1 MFVNNENKTMKNLK
15 NLIISGIDCLPIV
28 EGGKGIGV
36 SNFET
41 AGNFAKCGAV
51 GTISGVNPDIIG
63 DNGEIIEMNIK
74 SKNRFDRHME
84 MIEHSIKAIVSQAK
98 RARDISVGKGRI
110 HLNVLWEMGGTEQ
123 ILNETLDRVKGLIN
137 GVVCGA
143 GMPYKLS
150 EICAKYKTYY
160 YPIVSS
166 MRAFRALWLRS
177 FKKTKEWL
185 GGVVYEC
192 PWTAGG
198 HNGLSNAEDPFVP
211 ESAYERVRDLRIFMN
226 GVGLQD
232 TPIIVAGGVWN
243 LEEYEDWIDNPEI
256 GPVAFQFGTRPMVT
270 KESPI
275 SDYWKDTL
283 LHLKKGDVK
292 TNHFSPTGF
301 YSSAINNELLQNLY
315 DRLTREISYKVV
327 ADEVYNTEIVCGRTG
342 KHYFIKESEKANVNK
357 WMDAGYT
364 EALRTPDETI
374 IFVRKD
380 VEEEIREDMK
390 QCIGCLSCCHFSS
403 WSQYFPEQGYTC
415 GAIPDPRSFCI
426 QKALQYAKR
435 GVHHSKELLFA
446 GSNAYRFAIDPFYKD
461 GFIPTIKELIDRI
474 LTGK

>member
-1 MFVNNENKTMKNLK
+1 MKNLK
-15 NLIISGIDCLPIV
+15 NLIISGRECLPIV

-36 SNFET
+36 SDYKT

-51 GTISGVNPDIIG
+51 GTISGVNPDIID
-63 DNGEIIEMNIK
+63 DNGNHIEMDIK
-74 SKNRFDRHME
+74 SQNRFDRQLE
-84 MIEHSIKAIVSQAK
+84 MIEHSIKAIISQAK
-98 RARDISVGKGRI
+98 RAKDISGDNGRI

-123 ILNETLDRVKGLIN
+123 ILNGTLEKVKGLIN

-143 GMPYKLS
+143 GMPYKLA
-150 EICAKYKTYY
+150 EICAKYKVYY

-192 PWTAGG
+192 PWRAGG
-198 HNGLSNAEDPFVP
+198 HNGLTNSEDPFVP
-211 ESAYERVRDLRIFMN
+211 QNSYERVRDLRIFMN

-243 LEEYEDWIDNPEI
+243 LEEYENWLDNPEI
-256 GPVAFQFGTRPMVT
+256 GPVAFQFGTRPMLT

-275 SDYWKDTL
+275 SGYWKETL
-283 LHLKKGDVK
+283 LHLKEGDVK

-301 YSSAINNELLQNLY
+301 YSSAINNEFLQSLY
-315 DRLTREISYKVV
+315 DRLTREIPYKVV
-327 ADEVYNTEIVCGRTG
+327 ADEVFNTEIVCGRSQ
-342 KHYFIKESEKANVNK
+342 KHYFIKESEKENVKK
-357 WMDAGYT
+357 WINAGYT

-374 IFVRKD
+374 VFVKK
-380 VEEEIREDMK
+380 ETEDELRDDMRH
-390 QCIGCLSCCHFSS
+390 CIGCLSCCHFST
-403 WSQYFPEQGYTC
+403 WSQYFPEQGYSC

-426 QKALQYAKR
+426 QKALQYAKK
-435 GVHHSKELLFA
+435 GICNSKALLFA
-446 GSNAYRFAIDPFYKD
+446 GSNAYRFATDPFYKD

>member
-1 MFVNNENKTMKNLK
+1 MIKTPRNL
-15 NLIISGIDCLPIV
+15 LISGVECLPIV

-36 SNFET
+36 SNYET

-51 GTISGVNPDIIG
+51 GTMSGVNPDIID
-63 DNGEIIEMNIK
+63 DNGNAIEMDIR
-74 SKNRFDRHME
+74 SKNRFDRHIE

-98 RARDISVGKGRI
+98 RARDISLGKGRI

-123 ILNETLDRVKGLIN
+123 ILNEALDKVKGLIN

-192 PWTAGG
+192 PWRAGG
-198 HNGLSNAEDPFVP
+198 HNGLTNSEDPFVP
-211 ESAYERVRDLRIFMN
+211 QSSYERVRDLRIFMN

-243 LEEYEDWIDNPEI
+243 LEEYQDWIDNPEI
-256 GPVAFQFGTRPMVT
+256 GPIAFQFGTRPMVT

-283 LHLKKGDVK
+283 LHLKEGDVK

-301 YSSAINNELLQNLY
+301 YSSAINNEFLQSLY
-315 DRLTREISYKVV
+315 DRITREIEYRVV
-327 ADEVYNTEIVCGRTG
+327 ADETFNIEIVCGKSK
-342 KHYFIKESEKANVNK
+342 KHYFIKECEKINVEK
-357 WMDAGYT
+357 WLNAGYT

-374 IFVRKD
+374 IFVK
-380 VEEEIREDMK
+380 EETAKEIQTDMK
-390 QCIGCLSCCHFSS
+390 ECIGCLSCCHFSS

-426 QKALQYAKR
+426 QKALQYAKK
-435 GVHHSKELLFA
+435 GIKYSKELLFA
-446 GSNAYRFAIDPFYKD
+446 GSNAYRFAIDPFYKN
-461 GFIPTIKELIDRI
+461 GFIPTIKELIDGI
-474 LTGK
+474 MVGQ

>member
-1 MFVNNENKTMKNLK
+1 MKDLK
-15 NLIISGIDCLPIV
+15 NLIISGVDCLPIV

-51 GTISGVNPDIIG
+51 GTISGVNPDIID
-63 DNGEIIEMNIK
+63 DNGEIVEMNIR
-74 SKNRFDRHME
+74 SKNRFDRHLE
-84 MIEHSIKAIVSQAK
+84 MIEHSIKAIISQAK
-98 RARDISVGKGRI
+98 RAMDISLGRGRI

-123 ILNETLDRVKGLIN
+123 ILNETLDKVKGMIN

-143 GMPYKLS
+143 GMPYRLG
-150 EICAKYKTYY
+150 EICSKYKVYY

-177 FKKTKEWL
+177 FRKTKELL

-192 PWTAGG
+192 PWRAGG

-211 ESAYERVRDLRIFMN
+211 GNSYERVRDLRIFMN

-256 GPVAFQFGTRPMVT
+256 GPVAFQFGTRPMLT

-275 SDYWKDTL
+275 SEYWKNTL
-283 LHLKKGDVK
+283 LHLKKEDIK
-292 TNHFSPTGF
+292 TNRFSPTGF
-301 YSSAINNELLQNLY
+301 YSSAINNELLQSLY
-315 DRLTREISYKVV
+315 DRLTREISYSVV
-327 ADEVYNTEIVCGRTG
+327 ANEVYNTEIVCGKSN
-342 KHYFIKESEKANVNK
+342 KHYFIKESEKDSVKK
-357 WMDAGYT
+357 WIDDGYT

-374 IFVRKD
+374 VFVKKE
-380 VEEEIREDMK
+380 VEEEIKKDREN
-390 QCIGCLSCCHFSS
+390 CIGCLSCCHFSS
-403 WSQYFPEQGYTC
+403 WSQYFPEQGYSC

-426 QKALQYAKR
+426 QKGLQYAKR
-435 GVHHSKELLFA
+435 GVNYSKELLFA